1 MMRACH
7 EVSLERAAKPASDS
21 EGIKLG
27 IEKYQRIKGILEAG
41 NFPINTG
48 EDSEPLC
55 KRYNYVL
62 NSGVIETK
70 NCVGCPIRENKLY
83 NEQTGLPKCAGTPWE
98 QFSAISTEVLQNPH
112 MFDTQRK
119 NLIELCDKETALLS
133 NLLSMRASILTQ

>member
-62 NSGVIETK
+62 QSGSMGGAIEVK
-70 NCVGCPIRENKLY
+70 KCVGCPIMEKTK
-83 NEQTGLPKCAGTPWE
+83 QPKCLGTPWE
-98 QFSAISTEVLQNPH
+98 RFHTISLEVLENPSI
-112 MFDTQRK
+112 FEAKAIT
-119 NLIELCDKETALLS
+119 LIELCNDEIAFLKKVRNVTADV
-133 NLLSMRASILTQ
+133 